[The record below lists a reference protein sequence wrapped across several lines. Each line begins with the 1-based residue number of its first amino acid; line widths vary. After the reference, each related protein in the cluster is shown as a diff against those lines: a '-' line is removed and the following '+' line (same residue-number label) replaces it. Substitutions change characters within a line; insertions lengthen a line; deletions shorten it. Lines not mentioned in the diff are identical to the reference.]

1 MGLRT
6 RRQGAARA
14 ASFMRR
20 GIAFAMASGA
30 CYGLYTTFLT
40 LAQTQGAWPQWLAG
54 LPWDA
59 AGVLPSGNAA
69 AAMPPADGVHPGLSP
84 ITATFA
90 MAALAAGLNDLLSG
104 VWSLAVCAKNQQL
117 GDLVRTVRS
126 RPGVIMLLSAA
137 IGGPFAAT
145 CYVVA
150 LNAATRAGNPGVIVP
165 IAALNVTVGAIL
177 GRIMFGQRLNTKTAA
192 GIAVCLGAGAVIG
205 GASLSTMGAGAAM
218 GCAFALLA
226 AIGWGFEGCV
236 AGFGTALIDYR
247 IGIAIRQL
255 TAGILEAA
263 VLFPAL
269 AAIGGDAASL
279 PALSAAAL
287 TSPAMPIFA
296 LSGLFAMPAYSF
308 WYKGN
313 SMCGAALGMAC
324 NGMYALWTPL
334 FMWLL
339 LGVAGIGGAPQ
350 NYPPLSAAQWAGA
363 IIMVAGIF
371 LIAMGQRSGQN
382 AGSEADTDANAQD
395 EREKN
400 PEDARV
406 SFADR
411 GHMLRKA
418 LDHMDPPL
426 SYVVILQLADGTPAS
441 ARDVVRALE
450 PSYGTRKM
458 LNESAVCEMLA
469 TAREN
474 GLVEEFAQAPR
485 PANAEGEDDRSGGY
499 TGECDDNT
507 SSGDCGETLYRITP
521 FGLETLERMLGLNA
535 LRRPQR

>member
-1 MGLRT
+1 MGPRT
-6 RRQGAARA
+6 RRQGAAGA
-14 ASFMRR
+14 TNFMRR

-54 LPWDA
+54 LPWGA
-59 AGVLPSGNAA
+59 AEALPSGNAA
-69 AAMPPADGVHPGLSP
+69 VALPPAGGVHPGLSP
-84 ITATFA
+84 ITTTFA

-126 RPGVIMLLSAA
+126 RPGAVMMLSAA

-192 GIAVCLGAGAVIG
+192 GIAVCLGAGTVIG
-205 GASLSTMGAGAAM
+205 GASLSSMGANAAM

-255 TAGILEAA
+255 TAGTLEAA

-279 PALSAAAL
+279 PTLTAAAL
-287 TSPAMPIFA
+287 ASPAMPMFA

-324 NGMYALWTPL
+324 NGMYAFWTPL

-350 NYPPLSAAQWAGA
+350 NYPPLSMAQWAGA
-363 IIMVAGIF
+363 IIMVVGIF

-382 AGSEADTDANAQD
+382 TGSETGTDANAQD
-395 EREKN
+395 ERGKN
-400 PEDARV
+400 PKNARV

-418 LDHMDPPL
+418 LDHTDLPL
-426 SYVVILQLADGTPAS
+426 SYAVILQLADGAPAS
-441 ARDVVRALE
+441 ARDVMCALK

-474 GLVEEFAQAPR
+474 GLVEEFSQAPR
-485 PANAEGEDDRSGGY
+485 TAGAEGDDDHDGRR
-499 TGECDDNT
+499 TGERGDTT
-507 SSGDCGETLYRITP
+507 STEDYGETLYRMTP
-521 FGLETLERMLGLNA
+521 FGIETLKRMLGV
-535 LRRPQR
+535 

>member
-1 MGLRT
+1 M
-6 RRQGAARA
+6 
-14 ASFMRR
+14 
-20 GIAFAMASGA
+20 
-30 CYGLYTTFLT
+30 
-40 LAQTQGAWPQWLAG
+40 
-54 LPWDA
+54 
-59 AGVLPSGNAA
+59 
-69 AAMPPADGVHPGLSP
+69 
-84 ITATFA
+84 
-90 MAALAAGLNDLLSG
+90 
-104 VWSLAVCAKNQQL
+104 
-117 GDLVRTVRS
+117 
-126 RPGVIMLLSAA
+126 
-137 IGGPFAAT
+137 
-145 CYVVA
+145 
-150 LNAATRAGNPGVIVP
+150 
-165 IAALNVTVGAIL
+165 
-177 GRIMFGQRLNTKTAA
+177 
-192 GIAVCLGAGAVIG
+192 CLGAGAVIG
-205 GASLSTMGAGAAM
+205 GASLSSMGANAAM

-279 PALSAAAL
+279 PALTAAAL
-287 TSPAMPIFA
+287 TSPAMPMFA

-324 NGMYALWTPL
+324 NGMYAFWTPL

-371 LIAMGQRSGQN
+371 LVAMGQRSGQG
-382 AGSEADTDANAQD
+382 AGCETDTDARAQG
-395 EREKN
+395 EREEN
-400 PEDARV
+400 PEVPWV

-418 LDHMDPPL
+418 LEHTDLPL
-426 SYVVILQLADGTPAS
+426 SYAVILQLADGVPAS
-441 ARDVVRALE
+441 ARNVVRALE
-450 PSYGTRKM
+450 PIYGTRKM
-458 LNESAVCEMLA
+458 SNESAVCEMLA

-485 PANAEGEDDRSGGY
+485 TSNAEGEDDHTGWH
-499 TGECDDNT
+499 TGERDDNT
-507 SSGDCGETLYRITP
+507 SARDCGETLYRMTP
-521 FGLETLERMLGLNA
+521 FGLETLENSLGGLNA
-535 LRRPQR
+535 LRRP

>member
-1 MGLRT
+1 M
-6 RRQGAARA
+6 
-14 ASFMRR
+14 
-20 GIAFAMASGA
+20 
-30 CYGLYTTFLT
+30 
-40 LAQTQGAWPQWLAG
+40 
-54 LPWDA
+54 
-59 AGVLPSGNAA
+59 
-69 AAMPPADGVHPGLSP
+69 
-84 ITATFA
+84 
-90 MAALAAGLNDLLSG
+90 
-104 VWSLAVCAKNQQL
+104 
-117 GDLVRTVRS
+117 
-126 RPGVIMLLSAA
+126 
-137 IGGPFAAT
+137 
-145 CYVVA
+145 
-150 LNAATRAGNPGVIVP
+150 
-165 IAALNVTVGAIL
+165 
-177 GRIMFGQRLNTKTAA
+177 GRIMFGQRLGAKTAA

-226 AIGWGFEGCV
+226 ALGWGFEGCV

-287 TSPAMPIFA
+287 TSPAMPLFA

-324 NGMYALWTPL
+324 NGMYAFWTPL

-350 NYPPLSAAQWAGA
+350 NYPPLTAAQWAGA

-371 LIAMGQRSGQN
+371 LIAMGQRSGQ
-382 AGSEADTDANAQD
+382 DANCKTGANSHAKG
-395 EREKN
+395 EREENPKN
-400 PEDARV
+400 ARAP
-406 SFADR
+406 FADR

-418 LDHMDPPL
+418 LDHTDLPL
-426 SYVVILQLADGTPAS
+426 SYAVIMQLADGAPAS

-458 LNESAVCEMLA
+458 LSESAVCEMLA

-485 PANAEGEDDRSGGY
+485 TANAEGEDDRTGGH
-499 TGECDDNT
+499 TGERGDTT
-507 SSGDCGETLYRITP
+507 STGDCRETLYRMTS
-521 FGLETLERMLGLNA
+521 FGLETLERMLGG
-535 LRRPQR
+535 